1 MKTLTSSYRVVF
13 CFLAIGEA
21 SVGFF
26 TPRVAQ
32 SQERELIKGPAALLV
47 LHPKDQQPAPD
58 VEKFLS
64 GFQDALRMY
73 PRTTLVPI
81 NKTREILTLDRPDE
95 SFAEDIDGWKRSIHQ
110 AIFTDSSSDD
120 PNSLTNPDR
129 LNILKKLLSD
139 LERTNPSVAR
149 WKMYELAT
157 CYLGMVQWWMIGFHE
172 RGAPSTNEW
181 METYLKLLRTRPEL
195 KLSESS
201 ASQEMEMLEKAR
213 KKIKTMKKGKLT
225 VESDPADAEVV
236 LDGVSFGKTPFSGDF
251 IQGKYHLQLVHPSA
265 GKMSLWVNVGA
276 KGMVVKANIALE
288 QAIDLSAA
296 YPALKLP
303 KNETYIP
310 PSLLPALSNK
320 LGTNSLITVIQ
331 TVDKEGGTARVGVV
345 DLSTGS
351 VNREA
356 EVETRGATALL
367 TSDDIQNL
375 AFFVVTGKARG
386 TVEDVRTKKEP
397 QPPVAMSPVTPAQ
410 KPRPEL
416 TTAQASAKVQKQV
429 KPWYRRWYWWAA
441 AGAAFVGGGV
451 GATIA
456 SESIR
461 SDANADS
468 YNPSKHEKLTKANT
482 LLGVAIGLYAVGAG
496 AIITG
501 IILDLTYKSP
511 ATPLAL
517 RGFSPLFGGTDGN
530 SVIGL
535 QWGAEF

>member
-1 MKTLTSSYRVVF
+1 MKTLTSSYRMVF

-21 SVGFF
+21 CVGFF
-26 TPRVAQ
+26 TPRVVR
-32 SQERELIKGPAALLV
+32 SQERELINGPAAVLV
-47 LHPKDQQPAPD
+47 LYPKDQQPAPD
-58 VEKFLS
+58 VGKVLS
-64 GFQDALRMY
+64 GFQDALRRY
-73 PRTTLVPI
+73 PSTTVVPI
-81 NKTREILTLDRPDE
+81 NKTRELLTLDRPDE
-95 SFAEDIDGWKRSIHQ
+95 SLAEDIDGWKRNIHQ

-120 PNSLTNPDR
+120 PDSLTNPDR
-129 LNILKKLLSD
+129 LNILNKLLSD

-213 KKIKTMKKGKLT
+213 KKIKTMKKGKLA
-225 VESDPADAEVV
+225 VESDPEDAEVL

-276 KGMVVKANIALE
+276 KGLVVKANIALE

-320 LGTNSLITVIQ
+320 LGTNSVITVMQ
-331 TVDKEGGTARVGVV
+331 TVDTEGGATRVGVV

-351 VNREA
+351 VIREA
-356 EVETRGATALL
+356 EVETTSAAAPL

-375 AFFVVTGKARG
+375 AFFAVTGKMRGNVGVAR
-386 TVEDVRTKKEP
+386 VKKE
-397 QPPVAMSPVTPAQ
+397 QPKPVAVSPVSPPQ
-410 KPRPEL
+410 KPRAEL
-416 TTAQASAKVQKQV
+416 TIAQQQKQA
-429 KPWYRRWYWWAA
+429 KPWYRRWYWWTA
-441 AGAAFVGGGV
+441 AGAAFIGGGV
-451 GATIA
+451 GATVG
-456 SESIR
+456 SESLR
-461 SDANADS
+461 S
-468 YNPSKHEKLTKANT
+468 KANREPFISDKNEMLKNANT
-482 LLGVAIGLYAVGAG
+482 VLGVGIGLYAIGAG

-501 IILDLTYKSP
+501 IILDLTYKP
-511 ATPLAL
+511 AATPVAL
-517 RGFSPLFGGTDGN
+517 RGFSPLFGGTGGN